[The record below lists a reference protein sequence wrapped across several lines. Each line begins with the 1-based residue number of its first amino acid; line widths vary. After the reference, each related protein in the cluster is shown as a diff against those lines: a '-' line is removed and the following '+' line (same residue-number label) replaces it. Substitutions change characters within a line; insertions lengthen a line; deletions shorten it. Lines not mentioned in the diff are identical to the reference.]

1 MSSDSTAW
9 GYSGSSGRNV
19 RAVGRRR
26 WRKEAC
32 GERAAQGPS
41 VPASSYTAV
50 NTSASGQ
57 ASQIAAKT
65 RSAPRRSRI
74 KTWTS
79 ATFGMARHPMKVMR
93 KAVLLV
99 LVVCLTTPAAALG
112 AARKVPR
119 GWLGVVADGPL
130 TAPGNPIPAEW
141 DRMAGSGVESVRT
154 AFYWR
159 EVQPTGAA
167 DANWSTID
175 PVVLAAA
182 ARGMDVL
189 PVLQGTPNW
198 AATSPGDGGSP
209 PRDNADFARFVTLLV
224 TRYGPA
230 GSFWAEHPEVA
241 RRPIRAW
248 QIWNEPNITRYW
260 NVASWAPSY
269 VRLLKVAHA
278 ALRQADP
285 GARTILAGL
294 PNESWVALRRIYAA
308 GGRHAFDVV
317 ALHPYTSTPANVL
330 KLVRLARAEMR
341 RRHDTKVP
349 VWITELSWP
358 ASVGKVDGPRGFT
371 TTDAGQ
377 ATRLRQGLDLLVRN
391 RRKLRIG
398 QVDWYTWLT
407 QEGASGSTFNYSGL
421 RRIRAGRLVDS
432 PALAAFRSEA
442 RRLEGCTKAPGI
454 ANRCA

>member
-65 RSAPRRSRI
+65 RSAPRRSSR
-74 KTWTS
+74 KSWTS
-79 ATFGMARHPMKVMR
+79 ATFGMTRHPMRTMR
-93 KAVLLV
+93 TAVLLTLV
-99 LVVCLTTPAAALG
+99 LCLTAPSAASAAA
-112 AARKVPR
+112 RQVPP

-130 TAPGNPIPAEW
+130 TESPFGSADEW
-141 DRMAGSGVESVRT
+141 NRLAGSGAESVRT

-159 EVQPTGAA
+159 QVQPSGAA
-167 DANWSTID
+167 DASFAVTD
-175 PVVLAAA
+175 AVVLAAA
-182 ARGMDVL
+182 SRGLDVL
-189 PVLQGTPNW
+189 PVLQGTPDW
-198 AATSPGDGGSP
+198 AAASLGDPGSP
-209 PRDNADFARFVTLLV
+209 PREAADFANFVRLLV
-224 TRYGPA
+224 TRYGPS

-341 RRHDTKVP
+341 RRHDTKLP
-349 VWITELSWP
+349 VWITEPSWP

-377 ATRLRQGLDLLVRN
+377 ATRLRQGLDLLVKQRS
-391 RRKLRIG
+391 KLRIG
-398 QVDWYTWLT
+398 RVYWYTWLS
-407 QEGASGSTFNYSGL
+407 QEAAPPSAFACSGQ
-421 RRIRAGRLVDS
+421 RRPRGGPVVSSR
-432 PALAAFRSEA
+432 ALATFRREA
-442 RRLEGCTKAPGI
+442 KRLEGCSKLLGDGG
-454 ANRCA
+454 R